1 MLNFKNLNSAKEKTK
16 DRDEKNNE
24 NYSLAYSEALNYLE
38 KFKHSPDF
46 DKNRFLVGQLREMIF
61 LSTEDRIKELFGRL
75 VFAPYHMLT
84 LRPHCEVYQFTVKF
98 LEKEYEVESLPVY
111 FAHNNLEEAFG
122 LLCSLYYSLL

>member
-46 DKNRFLVGQLREMIF
+46 DKNILKKAADKLIDALEYKKNKAEPYICLACIFYILNDSKMAIKYLKIANLINSHLPEISKLR
-61 LSTEDRIKELFGRL
+61 ELFGSG
-75 VFAPYHMLT
+75 
-84 LRPHCEVYQFTVKF
+84 Q
-98 LEKEYEVESLPVY
+98 
-111 FAHNNLEEAFG
+111 
-122 LLCSLYYSLL
+122 